1 MEGVACVPRETWV
14 WRVCPGKRG
23 CGVCA
28 QGNVGVACVPRET
41 WVWRVCP
48 GKRGCGVCAQ
58 GNVGVMCTVNT
69 WDTHLSPSHTSLG
82 GIQTDTLGEETSPV
96 HNTDDKERGEGVG
109 GGKMEE
115 VGEEVS
121 WRR

>member
-1 MEGVACVPRETWV
+1 M
-14 WRVCPGKRG
+14 CPGKRG

-28 QGNVGVACVPRET
+28 QGNVGVVCVPRET
-41 WVWRVCP
+41 WVWCVCPGKRGCGVCGP

-82 GIQTDTLGEETSPV
+82 GIQTDTLVEETSPV

-109 GGKMEE
+109 GSMEE
-115 VGEEVS
+115 VGEEVR
-121 WRR
+121 WR